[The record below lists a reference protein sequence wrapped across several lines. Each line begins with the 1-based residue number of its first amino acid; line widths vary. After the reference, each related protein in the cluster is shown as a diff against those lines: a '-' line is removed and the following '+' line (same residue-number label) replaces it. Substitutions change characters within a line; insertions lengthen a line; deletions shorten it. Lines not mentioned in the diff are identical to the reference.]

1 MLTVKEMSR
10 RTGVSVR
17 TLHHYDAIGLL
28 RPSAVTE
35 SGYRLYDGDAMA
47 RLHSI
52 LLFRELRFSLKE
64 IRTILDSPDFDRA
77 AALAQQIELLEL
89 EYKRLGT
96 LLHRARAMKKGETDM
111 DFEMFDQN
119 ELEQYREEAKA
130 RWGSTEQWKQQEEK
144 AASGADMGAAGAAL
158 MGKFAELGRLADQDA
173 ASPAVQAWVKELQ
186 QFITDNFYTCTKEIL
201 AGLGQMYT
209 CDERF
214 AKNIDQAGGAG
225 TAQLA
230 ADAIAIYCKQ

>member
-144 AASGADMGAAGAAL
+144 AASGADMNAAGAAL
-158 MGKFAELGRLADQDA
+158 MSKFAELGRLADQDA

-186 QFITDNFYTCTKEIL
+186 QFITDHFYPCTKEIL

-225 TAQLA
+225 TARLA
-230 ADAIAIYCKQ
+230 ADAIAIYCKR